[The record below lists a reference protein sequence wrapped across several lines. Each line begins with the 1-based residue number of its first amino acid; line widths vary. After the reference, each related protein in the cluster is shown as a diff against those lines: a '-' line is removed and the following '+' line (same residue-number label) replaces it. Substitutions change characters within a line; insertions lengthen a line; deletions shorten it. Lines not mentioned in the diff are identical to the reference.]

1 MNPYERYA
9 WGLPPPCA
17 PNWDFSYID
26 YYKKAY
32 ALTTII
38 ADKKSLSNMIVEAEA
53 LKEIRTP
60 SLKSIKPLIQ
70 LDEKPNLEIKEPRW
84 ELYKVSLSFK
94 TTG

>member
-1 MNPYERYA
+1 
-9 WGLPPPCA
+9 
-17 PNWDFSYID
+17 
-26 YYKKAY
+26 
-32 ALTTII
+32 
-38 ADKKSLSNMIVEAEA
+38 MIVEAEA